1 MQTKNSSKSGIF
13 LMELILSI
21 LFFSIA
27 AAVCVKLFVTS
38 HQLSDQSVK
47 LNHAVAMAENI
58 AEAFYGCNGNA
69 GELAVLFPEAEMD
82 QTDREQAVLTIN
94 NTNTGLC
101 AFVNINASGEL
112 PTCEIRVGTPL
123 QITAYQEQGTE
134 FDSIYELQLTLF
146 PQEELRDETE

>member
-47 LNHAVAMAENI
+47 LNHAVAMAESI

-82 QTDREQAVLTIN
+82 RTDRKQTVLTIN

-101 AFVNINASGEL
+101 AFVRINASEEL
-112 PTCEIRVGTPL
+112 TTCDLCIGTTQ
-123 QITAYQEQGTE
+123 QIIAYQKQGTE
-134 FDSIYELQLTLF
+134 FDSVYELQLTLF
-146 PQEELRDETE
+146 PQEELADETE

>member
-1 MQTKNSSKSGIF
+1 MPTKNSSKSGVF

-38 HQLSDQSVK
+38 HQLSDRSVN
-47 LNHAVAMAENI
+47 LNHAVAMAESI

-69 GELAVLFPEAEMD
+69 GELESLFPEAEID
-82 QTDREQAVLTIN
+82 QTEDQVILTIN
-94 NTNTGLC
+94 NANDGLG
-101 AFVNINASGEL
+101 AFVKINTSGERIA
-112 PTCEIRVGTPL
+112 CEIRIGTL
-123 QITAYQEQGTE
+123 QQIMDCRKQRTE

-146 PQEELRDETE
+146 PQEEWMDETE

>member
-27 AAVCVKLFVTS
+27 AAVCVKLFVTA
-38 HQLSDQSVK
+38 HRLSDQSVN
-47 LNHAVAMAENI
+47 LNHAVSMAESI

-69 GELAVLFPEAEMD
+69 GELEALFPDARMN
-82 QTDREQAVLTIN
+82 QTDEQTIFTIN
-94 NTNTGLC
+94 NAEEELG
-101 AFVNINASGEL
+101 AFVKINASEEL
-112 PTCEIRVGTPL
+112 ISCEIRIGTPQ

-134 FDSIYELQLTLF
+134 FDSVYELQLTLF
-146 PQEELRDETE
+146 PREELADETE

>member
-27 AAVCVKLFVTS
+27 AAVCVKLFVTA
-38 HQLSDQSVK
+38 HRLSDQSVN
-47 LNHAVAMAENI
+47 LNHAVAMAESI

-69 GELAVLFPEAEMD
+69 GELENLFPDAGMN
-82 QTDREQAVLTIN
+82 QTDEQTMLTIN
-94 NTNTGLC
+94 NADQDLG
-101 AFVNINASGEL
+101 AFVKINASGEL
-112 PTCEIRVGTPL
+112 ISCKIRIGTPQ

-134 FDSIYELQLTLF
+134 FDSVYELQLTLF
-146 PQEELRDETE
+146 PQEELMDETE

>member
-38 HQLSDQSVK
+38 HQLSDQSVN
-47 LNHAVAMAENI
+47 LNHAVAMAESI

-69 GELAVLFPEAEMD
+69 GELESLFPDARMD
-82 QTDREQAVLTIN
+82 QIDEQTIFTIN
-94 NTNTGLC
+94 NAEEGLC

-112 PTCEIRVGTPL
+112 TTCGIRVGTS
-123 QITAYQEQGTE
+123 QQNTAYQDKGTE
-134 FDSIYELQLTLF
+134 FDSIYELKLTLF
-146 PQEELRDETE
+146 PQEELADETE

>member
-27 AAVCVKLFVTS
+27 AAVCVKLFVTA
-38 HQLSDQSVK
+38 HQLSDQSVN
-47 LNHAVAMAENI
+47 LNHAVAMAESI

-69 GELAVLFPEAEMD
+69 GELENLFPDAGMN
-82 QTDREQAVLTIN
+82 QTDEQTIFTN
-94 NTNTGLC
+94 NNAEEQLG
-101 AFVNINASGEL
+101 AFVKINASEEL
-112 PTCEIRVGTPL
+112 ISCEIRIGTPQ

-134 FDSIYELQLTLF
+134 FDSVYELQLTLF
-146 PQEELRDETE
+146 PQEELMDETE

>member
-27 AAVCVKLFVTS
+27 AAVCVKLFVTA
-38 HQLSDQSVK
+38 HRLSDQSVN
-47 LNHAVAMAENI
+47 LNHAVSMAESI

-69 GELAVLFPEAEMD
+69 GELEALFPDARMN
-82 QTDREQAVLTIN
+82 QTDEQTIFTISN
-94 NTNTGLC
+94 AEEELG
-101 AFVNINASGEL
+101 AFVKINASEEL
-112 PTCEIRVGTPL
+112 ISCEIRIGTPQ

-134 FDSIYELQLTLF
+134 FDSVYELQLTLF
-146 PQEELRDETE
+146 PLEELADETE

>member
-47 LNHAVAMAENI
+47 LNHAVAMAESI

-69 GELAVLFPEAEMD
+69 GELETLFPDAGMN
-82 QTDREQAVLTIN
+82 QTDEQTMLTIN
-94 NTNTGLC
+94 NADLGLG
-101 AFVNINASGEL
+101 AFVKINASGEL
-112 PTCEIRVGTPL
+112 ISCEICIGTPQ

-134 FDSIYELQLTLF
+134 FDSVYELQLTLF
-146 PQEELRDETE
+146 PQEELMDETE

>member
-47 LNHAVAMAENI
+47 LNHAVAMAESI
-58 AEAFYGCNGNA
+58 AEAFFMGVMGM
-69 GELAVLFPEAEMD
+69 PENWRPCSRM
-82 QTDREQAVLTIN
+82 Q
-94 NTNTGLC
+94 GW
-101 AFVNINASGEL
+101 
-112 PTCEIRVGTPL
+112 IR
-123 QITAYQEQGTE
+123 QMSRQY
-134 FDSIYELQLTLF
+134 S
-146 PQEELRDETE
+146 